1 MRGLGI
7 LRLPHA
13 AEAAVTL
20 AVRLGVGP
28 RLPEPS
34 RHGGTGAPLVVIDP
48 AAASAPVRVGLA
60 LDCALGRVAQ
70 VAGAFR

>member
-1 MRGLGI
+1 M
-7 LRLPHA
+7 A
-13 AEAAVTL
+13 DAVTAAFVTL
-20 AVRLGVGP
+20 FV
-28 RLPEPS
+28 
-34 RHGGTGAPLVVIDP
+34 TIDP